1 MTCETCEKQPRGRR
15 QPPLECMQYLPEEQG
30 EYIDINGRGTRESY
44 YVCRECGHKWIHET
58 GNCGMGWQP

>member
-30 EYIDINGRGTRESY
+30 EYIDINGRGTQESY